1 MRLFVLDLLCCP
13 ECKHFPLELSVP
25 QDPAQ
30 SAHPSRDVEIGYLEC
45 KGCARFY
52 FIEDGIP
59 RLLGDGFAS
68 LIDVTFPD
76 RHATL
81 VGDDGP
87 RMQTYLATL
96 DSVGGPGATESWNL
110 DDVDFWED
118 KVYSDA
124 ESIEKMFG
132 QISRSRADA
141 GGRTLPRERALF
153 RHIRPHVRG
162 GGVLLDIGCGI
173 SQTVRTLCNPESEKF
188 RYIGLELSISALHVN
203 RRTLDGDFLLASADK
218 LPFRPNSLDAAV
230 MLGTLHH
237 LALHGPSLERVVE
250 TVRPGG
256 LIGLD
261 EVIARQGWT
270 DRLRPWCRSG
280 HAPAE
285 SLHNEFVDVTT
296 VRRALAGDAE
306 VLEWHRLF
314 SPVRGLLDRLLSN
327 KMRTRP
333 WLSRLV
339 LAFDSAVRATI
350 GRVWEV
356 FQGSEILVLARRNE
370 PRETPSP

>member
-13 ECKHFPLELSVP
+13 ECRHFPLELTEP
-25 QDPAQ
+25 QDPTR
-30 SAHPSRDVEIGYLEC
+30 SADPSRDVEIGYLEC

-52 FIEDGIP
+52 FIEEGIP

-68 LIDVTFPD
+68 LIDVTFAD
-76 RHATL
+76 RHAAL
-81 VGDDGP
+81 VEDA
-87 RMQTYLATL
+87 RERIQTYLATL
-96 DSVGGPGATESWNL
+96 DSTGAPSATESWNL
-110 DDVDFWED
+110 DDLDFWED
-118 KVYSDA
+118 KVYGDA
-124 ESIEKMFG
+124 QSIESMFD
-132 QISRSRADA
+132 QISRSRANA
-141 GGRTLPRERALF
+141 GGRTLPRERVLF

-188 RYIGLELSISALHVN
+188 RYVGLELSISALRVN

-218 LPFRPNSLDAAV
+218 LPFRPNTMDAAV

-261 EVIARQGWT
+261 EVIARHGLT
-270 DRLRPWCRSG
+270 NRLRPWRRPG
-280 HAPAE
+280 HAPVE
-285 SLHNEFVDVTT
+285 SLHNEFVDATT
-296 VRRALAGDAE
+296 VRRTLAGNAE
-306 VLEWHRLF
+306 VLEWHRIY
-314 SPVRGLLDRLLSN
+314 SPVRGVLDRWLSD

-333 WLSRLV
+333 WLTRLV
-339 LAFDSAVRATI
+339 LAIDSAVRVTI
-350 GRVWEV
+350 GRIWEV
-356 FQGSEILVLARRNE
+356 FRGSELLVLALRSE
-370 PRETPSP
+370 PRETPAP